1 MIELQ
6 TALLIAGIVV
16 FIVVAIISYDRY
28 QSSRKKKEAIETDIE
43 EGNSIIHP
51 RRQKPSFFDRQPFW
65 SSPSTGRIEPQVE
78 SLSAA
83 EEQPKEEEKAEEVQS
98 SDSET
103 IRERMDTAT
112 QQPSRDESAA
122 TTEVASGAQSR
133 ERYDTEDKLPIEL
146 VARIPG
152 DNAVN
157 RDTVLGIYRQFE
169 FDIKKQHKIF
179 GLLHPDKKWC
189 NLEKQPESAQFTD
202 VGIAVQLADR
212 SGAITESELNH
223 FSQMV
228 LRFAE
233 VFGRRFKFSISL
245 NDALEHARKLDEF
258 CKNYDAVAILNV
270 VARNGDFK
278 GADIHRCAR
287 DMGLLFT
294 QRSIYEKRRPNV
306 QGGELYYSLAS
317 LQKNGELPG
326 NSRYTTNGITLFM
339 NIPRSENPPQVFSDM
354 VADAKEICKRLD
366 GKLVD
371 HNLRGM
377 TQKGLKRIGQQIR
390 QIAQEMESKGVQP
403 GSEKTLRLF

>member
-1 MIELQ
+1 MIDLQ
-6 TALLIAGIVV
+6 TTLLITGIVV
-16 FIVVAIISYDRY
+16 FIVIAIVSYDRY
-28 QSSRKKKEAIETDIE
+28 KSSRRKESSELEIE
-43 EGNSIIHP
+43 EGDSIIRP
-51 RRQKPSFFDRQPFW
+51 RRLRPSFFDRHSLW
-65 SSPSTGRIEPQVE
+65 SSSPADRVEPQMESPPEDQEQAESEGMVE
-78 SLSAA
+78 D
-83 EEQPKEEEKAEEVQS
+83 EQS

-103 IRERMDTAT
+103 IRERMDTAVE
-112 QQPSRDESAA
+112 QPAQEVPPAPEVDRGDASQEEYDLEDE
-122 TTEVASGAQSR
+122 
-133 ERYDTEDKLPIEL
+133 LPIEL

-152 DNAVN
+152 DNTIN

-189 NLEKQPESAQFTD
+189 NLERQPESAQFTD

-245 NDALEHARKLDEF
+245 NHALEYARKLDEF

-270 VARNGDFK
+270 VARGGEFR
-278 GADIHRCAR
+278 GSDIHQCAR
-287 DMGLLFT
+287 DLGLLFT
-294 QRSIYEKRRPNV
+294 QRSIYEKRHPNV

-317 LQKNGELPG
+317 LQKNGELPS
-326 NSRYTTNGITLFM
+326 NSGYTTNGITLFM
-339 NIPRSENPPQVFSDM
+339 NIPRSENPPQVFNDM
-354 VADAKEICKRLD
+354 VADAKELCKRLD

-371 HNLRGM
+371 QNLRGM

-390 QIAQEMESKGVQP
+390 QIAQEMESKGVLP
-403 GSEKTLRLF
+403 GSDKTMRLF